1 MENVAKLTY
10 FEVLSMFFPMNH
22 LAYQSTECGQLC
34 CSGRVES
41 YRYRIDMSKKHWN
54 TIWVS
59 SQYGYWVDPVNITTA

>member
-54 TIWVS
+54 TI
-59 SQYGYWVDPVNITTA
+59 